1 MEREKYDVV
10 IIGGGIGGLMCAY
23 RLVQN
28 QPELD
33 VLILERG
40 KTLEE
45 RSCPILAGKVKK
57 CIKCKPCSIMEGMA
71 GAGAFSDGKYNIT
84 TEYGGWLQNMMDE
97 TKVLDY
103 IRQADSILVKYGAD
117 NEVYMPN
124 NELKTL
130 CLKYD
135 LHMQQAEVK
144 HLGTDANYNTMLNF
158 IHSMDGK
165 ITIQTESI
173 VVDVDKDTHVV
184 TYTNKQEQKT
194 VIGDKI
200 VFAVGRIGNGMF
212 EQWCNKYN
220 IKRTNNQVDVGV
232 RVELP
237 YEVWEH
243 FSSKI
248 YEPKIYFKNGHYGD
262 RTRMFCFNERGYV
275 VTENSD
281 GVLTVNGHSYKDK
294 AKQSNNSNFALLSS
308 TYFTEP
314 FDQPVEYA
322 RFVASLANKISGG
335 YVLVQRLGDL
345 EKGRRTTES
354 RLKDSSVRPTLDAVP
369 GDLSLCM
376 PKRQLDNIVE
386 TLHAL
391 DKIAPGTANEDTL
404 LYGIE
409 CKYYSARP
417 EAKNFELVAA
427 PGIYAI
433 GDGAGFTRSLSQAA
447 ANGLIVGDI
456 ITNKILICTVL
467 MTKGYLC
474 A

>member
-1 MEREKYDVV
+1 MKKYDVV

-23 RLVQN
+23 RLIQN
-28 QPELD
+28 QSELS

-40 KTLEE
+40 KSLEE

-97 TKVLDY
+97 ETVLDY

-158 IHSMDGK
+158 IHSMDDQ

-173 VVDVDKDTHVV
+173 VVDVDKDTHVI
-184 TYTNKQEQKT
+184 TYTNKQEKNT
-194 VIGDKI
+194 VVGDKI
-200 VFAVGRIGNGMF
+200 VFAVGRVGNGMF

-248 YEPKIYFKNGHYGD
+248 YEPKIYYKNGHYGD

-294 AKQSNNSNFALLSS
+294 ARQSNNSNFALLSS

-456 ITNKILICTVL
+456 ITKKYGN
-467 MTKGYLC
+467 
-474 A
+474 